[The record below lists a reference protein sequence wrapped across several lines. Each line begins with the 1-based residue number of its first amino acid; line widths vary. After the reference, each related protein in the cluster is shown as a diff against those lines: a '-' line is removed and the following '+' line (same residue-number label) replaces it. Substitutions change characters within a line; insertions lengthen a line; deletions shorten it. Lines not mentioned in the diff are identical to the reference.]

1 MELLDIQP
9 NNCVISMK
17 SNYDTKNIS
26 PVRNQPYH
34 VLTVTIKKTLDE
46 TKNKTD
52 ITTKIYEEFRGAINF
67 FIKNL
72 ETLNKQLHKYSASFD
87 STITDFI
94 KKKREKIE
102 TTKSL
107 FDQFKIPLNEN
118 SSITF
123 QHHSS

>member
-17 SNYDTKNIS
+17 SNYDTINIS

-94 KKKREKIE
+94 KKTGK
-102 TTKSL
+102 
-107 FDQFKIPLNEN
+107 N
-118 SSITF
+118 
-123 QHHSS
+123 